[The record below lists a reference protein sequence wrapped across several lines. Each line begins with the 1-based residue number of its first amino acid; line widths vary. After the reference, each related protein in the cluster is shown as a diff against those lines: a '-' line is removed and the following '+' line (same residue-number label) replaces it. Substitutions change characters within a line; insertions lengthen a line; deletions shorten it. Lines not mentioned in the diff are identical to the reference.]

1 MYMIHF
7 DLSTNDLLLLPE
19 IRNLS
24 LWYNRAMKKI
34 ISFDL
39 DGTLVSARYGDMVWN
54 HGIPVEYSKMH
65 NMPFDEARALIR
77 RQYESVGDCN
87 LLWYEIDYWLERF
100 SIPVS
105 SKELLRRYESYIEPV
120 SYAAEVLERL
130 SKKYTIVIASNAARC
145 FVEKELDHTGF
156 RHYFTHVVS
165 ATTDYGM
172 IKKEQEFY
180 RRICAYMQA
189 QPSEVVHVGD
199 HPVFDHDIPS
209 SLGIE
214 SYYLADTGDGGTDL
228 DGRRVIRS
236 LKDLPEKL

>member
-1 MYMIHF
+1 
-7 DLSTNDLLLLPE
+7 
-19 IRNLS
+19 
-24 LWYNRAMKKI
+24 MKKI

-39 DGTLVSARYGDMVWN
+39 DGTIVNACYGDMVWN
-54 HGIPVEYSKMH
+54 HGIPVEYSKIH
-65 NMPFDEARALIR
+65 SVPFDEAKALIR
-77 RQYESVGDCN
+77 RQYESVGDCD

-120 SYAAEVLERL
+120 LYAADVLEHL

-156 RHYFTHVVS
+156 RRYFTYVVS
-165 ATTDYGM
+165 ATTDYRM

-180 RRICAYMQA
+180 RKMCAYMQV

-214 SYYLADTGDGGTDL
+214 SYYLTDTEDDKANI
-228 DGRRVIRS
+228 DGRQVIKS
-236 LKDLPEKL
+236 LRDLSERL